1 MVVVLDNNDDDIDRV
16 LCQLLLDG
24 KEGLH
29 SFSLI
34 VRMIMNN
41 DDGQVLQLV
50 NGITLDLSSWLCL
63 KKSFRMSLPIPFSCQ
78 ALGKIFLEQIIVL
91 TGWHPQGQ

>member
-63 KKSFRMSLPIPFSCQ
+63 KKSFRMTSHTILMPSI
-78 ALGKIFLEQIIVL
+78 K
-91 TGWHPQGQ
+91 

>member
-1 MVVVLDNNDDDIDRV
+1 MVLVNNDDIDRV

-34 VRMIMNN
+34 VRMMMND

-50 NGITLDLSSWLCL
+50 NGIYPAGFD
-63 KKSFRMSLPIPFSCQ
+63 RIQ
-78 ALGKIFLEQIIVL
+78 LEKFQDDFPCHFHTKHIS
-91 TGWHPQGQ
+91 HF

>member
-16 LCQLLLDG
+16 LCQLQLDS

-34 VRMIMNN
+34 VRMMMND

-50 NGITLDLSSWLCL
+50 
-63 KKSFRMSLPIPFSCQ
+63 
-78 ALGKIFLEQIIVL
+78 IVMVM
-91 TGWHPQGQ
+91 G